1 MPSLVLAGWPVWVG
15 VAISFRVSSIM
26 SGMSE
31 ATFFKRNWK
40 LIVNVVTILALIG
53 LAYAIRD
60 QLVDTIANLRKVN
73 GWVLLLIVPLEALGY
88 HAQTKMYQSMFATV
102 GTKLSYKS
110 LTKVALELNFVN
122 HVFPSGGVSGIS
134 YFGLRLKALGVKAAQ
149 ATLVQTMKLV
159 LLFLSFEILLFS
171 GMFILAIN
179 GKASNLTMFIGTIL
193 AMSVLVGTGA
203 FVYIIGSKTRIRS
216 FFTVVTR
223 ILNRTIHLVR
233 PKHPETI
240 NISKAR
246 ESFDEFHDNYLEL
259 REKRSELKSPFWW
272 GLVVNLTEVL
282 VIYVV
287 YVAFGEWVNLGAI
300 ILAYAVANFAGLVS
314 VLPGGVGIY
323 EGLMTAVL
331 ATAGI
336 SPALSLPVTVMYR
349 VLNTVLQLPPGYYFY
364 HKAIHEGAVDERALH
379 HADPD

>member
-1 MPSLVLAGWPVWVG
+1 
-15 VAISFRVSSIM
+15 
-26 SGMSE
+26 MSE
-31 ATFFKRNWK
+31 ATFLKRNWK
-40 LIVNVVTILALIG
+40 LIVNIVTILALLG

-60 QLVDTIANLRKVN
+60 QLVDTIQNLRKVN
-73 GWVLLLIVPLEALGY
+73 GWVLLLIIPLEAIGY
-88 HAQTKMYQSMFATV
+88 HAQARMYQSMFASV
-102 GTKLSYKS
+102 GTRLSYKA
-110 LTKVALELNFVN
+110 LMKVSLELNFVN

-134 YFGLRLKALGVKAAQ
+134 YFGLRMKALGARAAQ

-179 GKASNLTMFIGTIL
+179 GKASNLVMFIGTVL
-193 AMSVLVGTGA
+193 AMSVLVSTA
-203 FVYIIGSKTRIRS
+203 VFAYIIGSKVRINR
-216 FFTVVTR
+216 FFTWLTKL
-223 ILNRTIHLVR
+223 LNRIIQLVR

-240 NISKAR
+240 NIGKAR
-246 ESFDEFHDNYLEL
+246 QAFDEFHDNYQ
-259 REKRSELKSPFWW
+259 ELKTKRQELKGPFWW
-272 GLVVNLTEVL
+272 AFVINFTEIL

-287 YVAFGEWVNLGAI
+287 YIAFGEWVNLGAI

-349 VLNTVLQLPPGYYFY
+349 VLNTILQLPPGYYYY
-364 HKAIHEGAVDERALH
+364 HQAIQKGAVDEKVLH
-379 HADPD
+379 HAEPD